1 MKNSILRLLCLM
13 CVTMLLFG
21 VLAACGGG
29 EQEPTEVP
37 TNPSVQ
43 DPTDSTGGGTTEDP
57 TDAPAN
63 DPTDAP
69 EDPTEV
75 TGSEGDSSI
84 MDGDDHVQIPFG

>member
-13 CVTMLLFG
+13 CVTLFLFG

-29 EQEPTEVP
+29 EQEPTEAP

-43 DPTDSTGGGTTEDP
+43 DPTDNTGDGTTEDP
-57 TDAPAN
+57 TDAPTD
-63 DPTDAP
+63 DPV
-69 EDPTEV
+69 EDPTED

>member
-43 DPTDSTGGGTTEDP
+43 DPTDSTGGGATEDP
-57 TDAPAN
+57 T
-63 DPTDAP
+63 
-69 EDPTEV
+69 ED